1 MVVSVRVVHPHDG
14 VADWKLPFTAK
25 AQHHERG
32 LCPIGQAQGKDQ
44 NSRYIATEW
53 VSLSHHCETKKS

>member
-14 VADWKLPFTAK
+14 VADWELPLTAK

-32 LCPIGQAQGKDQ
+32 LCPIGQAQEKDQ
-44 NSRYIATEW
+44 NSRYIATE
-53 VSLSHHCETKKS
+53 